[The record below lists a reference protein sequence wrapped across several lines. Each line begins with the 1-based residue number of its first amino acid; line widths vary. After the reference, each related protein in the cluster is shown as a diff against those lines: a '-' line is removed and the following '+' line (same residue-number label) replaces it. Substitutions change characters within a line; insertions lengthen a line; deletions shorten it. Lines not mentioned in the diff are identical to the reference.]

1 VHDVGKIAHRL
12 HMAKVANYV
21 LADRDSEPYYVAV
34 HIPGSKVKKGGQSV
48 MYSATAVSFTV
59 YSL

>member
-1 VHDVGKIAHRL
+1 
-12 HMAKVANYV
+12 MAKVANYV